1 MSILG
6 IVISGHENNRTTLRT
21 YVTGY
26 SLSIV
31 LTVAA
36 YLMVTHHTFSKWA
49 LAITIG
55 TLALTQFMVQLIFF
69 LHLGQDTKPRFKIG
83 VFLFMLLVVFIL
95 IVGSIWI
102 MHSLNY
108 RMNLSP
114 QRITQYMNA
123 QVGI

>member
-1 MSILG
+1 MSKIG
-6 IVISGHENNRTTLRT
+6 IVVSSHENKKTSLRT

-26 SLSIV
+26 SLSII
-31 LTVAA
+31 LTLSA
-36 YLMVTHHTFSKWA
+36 YLMVTHHTFSRWT

-55 TLALTQFMVQLIFF
+55 LLALIQFIVQLTFF
-69 LHLGQDTKPRFKIG
+69 LHLGQDVKPRFKIG
-83 VFLFMLLVVFIL
+83 VFLFMLLIVFVL
-95 IVGSIWI
+95 IVGSLWI

-123 QVGI
+123 QIGI